1 MTRLYIAGTGNVS
14 KALLQLLEAIPE
26 IEIYGLEN
34 SRGSIYGYGP
44 LDKQMINL
52 FLEQPSRH
60 QKPERVEDLEFDIYV
75 DLRTA
80 SKDGILEWRTYEHM
94 FYSGKSVVT
103 ANKSGLANFFPEIM
117 KDSISTKRKIFY
129 EATVAGGLPI
139 FSLLEGS
146 FKPFHVKE
154 FVGIVNL
161 TSNFVLKKIRSGLK
175 QEDAFNEAV
184 KAGVAE
190 TDMSD
195 DLNGT
200 DSARKAV
207 IIANS
212 IFGYP
217 LRLSNLKYTG
227 IDLKNISGKTA
238 LMVRINDEGEISS
251 GLMELEEGSAFL
263 DLDPMSM
270 AVQVSFK
277 EREPIFVSEK
287 RDGPI
292 ETAGAVL
299 NDILRCIS

>member
-80 SKDGILEWRTYEHM
+80 SRDGILERRTYEHM

-146 FKPFHVKE
+146 FKPFHVNE
-154 FVGIVNL
+154 FIGIVNL

-227 IDLKNISGKTA
+227 IDLNNISGKTA